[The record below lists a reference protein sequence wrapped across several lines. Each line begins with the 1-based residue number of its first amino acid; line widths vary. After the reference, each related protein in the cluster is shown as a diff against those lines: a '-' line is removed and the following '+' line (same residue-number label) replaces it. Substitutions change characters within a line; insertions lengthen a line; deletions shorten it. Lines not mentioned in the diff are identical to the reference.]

1 MSEESP
7 EVLHVSTEIVRAEN
21 ERVLPVDLVIYN
33 ADKRIVVGKAGY
45 NGKHIVARLDPDMP
59 DFARTMLRQV
69 KGEFIFQLPRGITL
83 FETVEEPVIDE
94 ADDILREAFGVDGY
108 GDSPV
113 DDL

>member
-21 ERVLPVDLVIYN
+21 EKVLPVDLVIYN
-33 ADKRIVVGKAGY
+33 AGQRVVIGKAGY
-45 NGKHIVARLDPDMP
+45 NGRHIVAWVDHNMP
-59 DFARTMLRQV
+59 EFARTMLRQV
-69 KGEFIFQLPRGITL
+69 KGEFIFQLPRGVTL

-94 ADDILREAFGVDGY
+94 ADDILREAFGEDGY
-108 GDSPV
+108 GDPAV